1 MNYVIEYDVVAV
13 ALAVMLLVHYYSK
26 RFISTSQ
33 TRVFLVLL
41 WGTLGSSILDIVTVY
56 QIAYRVSP
64 IALHVTNV
72 IYLLAFNMV
81 PLLYLLY
88 LIVVLQDAEKYSRAE
103 WCLTIAPYTLSFILI
118 IISPLTGW
126 VYSYDVVNGYGHGL
140 GFYVLYVVC
149 ALYMLQAL
157 IKTVKYREELT
168 KSQRFVIYFYMS
180 LLVFGVVLQIV
191 FPDILVMQLAIMLSI
206 MLLYLSL
213 ENPEDD
219 IDKTL
224 GAYNKLGFLKVLK
237 NEFERKKEFQLIII
251 NFYNYREVQEIVGI
265 NASLLLMKNIITLLR
280 IKITKLPTF
289 SFLDGQV
296 ILLLDDKGD
305 HPERIKT
312 QVLDLFEKPIW
323 VDSNQF
329 LLSPFVIIVDCPK
342 EADSIENIMMITDAS
357 NDILSKV
364 IDDREELVREL
375 LDNKRREDHII
386 QLMTAAL
393 NYKNFEV
400 YYQPIY
406 SVEKQRISSAEAL
419 IRLRDEDGRFISPE
433 EFIPLAEKNGLII
446 GIGQY
451 VFESVCRTMSENRLW
466 EKGIDYIE
474 INLSVIQCIQE
485 NLHRRLVKIMDN
497 YGIPYSAINLE
508 ITETATAVTKDAL
521 LENINCLYRR
531 GVSFSLDDYGTGYSS
546 ISNIIEYPFHI
557 IKLDKSIVWN
567 AFEHDKALQVLIHTI
582 KMIKALDM
590 CIVAE
595 GIEKKEH
602 VKLLTELGVD
612 YFQGYYFS
620 KPIPELEFLE
630 LVKKI

>member
-1 MNYVIEYDVVAV
+1 MNYIIEYDAVAV

-41 WGTLGSSILDIVTVY
+41 WGTLGSSILDVVTVF

-81 PLLYLLY
+81 PFLYLLY
-88 LIVVLQDAEKYSRAE
+88 LIVVLQDVENYSRAK
-103 WCLTIAPYTLSFILI
+103 WCLTVAPYVLSFILI
-118 IISPLTGW
+118 ITSPLTGW
-126 VYSYDVVNGYGHGL
+126 VYSYDVVNGYGHGP

-157 IKTVKYREELT
+157 IKTVKHREELT
-168 KSQRFVIYFYMS
+168 KSQCFVIYIYMS
-180 LLVFGVVLQIV
+180 LLVLGVALQIV
-191 FPDILVMQLAIMLSI
+191 FPDLLVMQLAIMLSI

-251 NFYNYREVQEIVGI
+251 NFYNYREVQETVGI
-265 NASLLLMKNIITLLR
+265 NASLFLMKNIITLLG

-296 ILLLDDKGD
+296 ILLLDNKGD

-312 QVLDLFEKPIW
+312 QVLDIFEKPIW

-329 LLSPFVIIVDCPK
+329 LLSPFVVIVDCPK
-342 EADSIENIMMITDAS
+342 EADSIESIMMIADAS
-357 NDILSKV
+357 NDISSKV

-400 YYQPIY
+400 NYQPIF

-485 NLHRRLVKIMDN
+485 NLHHRLVKIMDN

-521 LENINCLYRR
+521 LENINSLYRR
-531 GVSFSLDDYGTGYSS
+531 GVSFSLDDYGTGYSN

-567 AFEHDKALQVLIHTI
+567 AFEYDKALQVLIHTI

-595 GIEKKEH
+595 GIETKEH
-602 VKLLTELGVD
+602 VKLLTDLGVD
-612 YFQGYYFS
+612 YLQGYYFS
-620 KPIPELEFLE
+620 KPLPEQEFLE
-630 LVKKI
+630 SVKKI